1 MTKKRRLELAKK
13 LLKGMYYLINN
24 TSGEDKVTV
33 ADVLDIISLIIGNN
47 NTSIVELSEKKNDK

>member
-1 MTKKRRLELAKK
+1 
-13 LLKGMYYLINN
+13 MYYLINN

-47 NTSIVELSEKKNDK
+47 NTSIVELSEKKKDK